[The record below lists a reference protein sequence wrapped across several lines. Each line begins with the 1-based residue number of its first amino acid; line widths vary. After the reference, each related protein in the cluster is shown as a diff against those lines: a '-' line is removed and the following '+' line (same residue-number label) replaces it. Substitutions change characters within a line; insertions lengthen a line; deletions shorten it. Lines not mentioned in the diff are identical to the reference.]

1 MAASQRKFSLASISQ
16 MNQMTFSPF
25 LFSAVPQQPT
35 VSFNQMICPTPVNE
49 DIVYEM
55 VNRNKRKLKR
65 ANHGA
70 RPNNSRGRKARRLR
84 RH

>member
-1 MAASQRKFSLASISQ
+1 MNSAAYAA
-16 MNQMTFSPF
+16 M
-25 LFSAVPQQPT
+25 LFHKPTQPI
-35 VSFNQMICPTPVNE
+35 VAAPTPLLLSSLLEPTGVNS